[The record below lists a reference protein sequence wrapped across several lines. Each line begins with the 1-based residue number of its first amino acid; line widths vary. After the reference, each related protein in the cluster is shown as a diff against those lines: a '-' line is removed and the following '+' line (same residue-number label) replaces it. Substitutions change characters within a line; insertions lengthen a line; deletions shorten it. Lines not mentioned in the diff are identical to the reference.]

1 MDNLVFEESVN
12 AEVDQSEF
20 ISKKWLYVNDSNS
33 QNYTSQIVIDSTPLS
48 NSGAYVS
55 WQEGYIILPLVVEL
69 KSAVAASLPVGTAV
83 ADHCWAFKN
92 GFWQMINS
100 MTIEFNNQ
108 NVIQQTPMLN
118 VFRSFMAD
126 TSFSLD
132 DCVNEGASIGYAM
145 DSAGSWSYAETAS
158 PSTAPGAG
166 VGIRGNGVGL
176 CNNRQCPIPSVKSP
190 VDGTPLTTA
199 GTLWASTAFAGE
211 GPVGSVPS
219 VGTSNPSPFD
229 GSKYACNEGF
239 AERSLWYGY
248 DSLVD
253 LLGQGAVNPIGT
265 SSAIYRSTKLPNVEG
280 SCAWAVYAKLRLKD
294 LADFFNKT
302 PLLKGSTIRF
312 YINTNQTTVPFTTT
326 APAISVAGELTGQ
339 PSLTIT
345 AGSSVS
351 VLGGLTN
358 PLMIASASVGQGS
371 FPLCRTGAGVAGLA
385 GDYTL
390 SVSIVQSA
398 DRLYSTGLKSCRLY
412 APVYK
417 MNPLAEQRYL
427 QLAPTK
433 KIEYLDIFQYQFD
446 GISAGTPFNVLVSNG
461 ITDIQGV
468 LVAPFIAT
476 SANCGISTVLSPFST
491 SGGSCDPIALTNFNI
506 LVSGVN
512 LFLNNQYYDYEQFL
526 HELKS
531 SYQLNG
537 NLTTGLTSGLIGED
551 MFTRGK
557 RWYYGNCARVLPSEV
572 GVSRSI
578 QLQGTNAS
586 AKACNLMVFVIF
598 KRSITIDIS
607 TGARIE

>member
-20 ISKKWLYVNDSNS
+20 ISKKWVYVNDSNS

-55 WQEGYIILPLVVEL
+55 WQEGYIILPLVVEITS
-69 KSAVAASLPVGTAV
+69 SAAQLPVGTAV

-108 NVIQQTPMLN
+108 NVIQQTPFLN

-132 DCVNEGASIGYAM
+132 DCVNEGPSIGYAI
-145 DSAGSWSYAETAS
+145 DSAGSWSYATTVS
-158 PSTAPGAG
+158 PSTAPAPGSA
-166 VGIRGNGVGL
+166 IRGNGVGL
-176 CNNRQCPIPSVKSP
+176 ANNRQCPIPHVSSP
-190 VDGTPLTTA
+190 VAGANITTGTVLQM
-199 GTLWASTAFAGE
+199 STAYAGL
-211 GPVGSVPS
+211 GSAGSVPS
-219 VGTSNPSPFD
+219 AGIVNPSALS

-248 DSLVD
+248 DTVVD
-253 LLGQGAVNPIGT
+253 VLGQGLVNPQST
-265 SSAIYRSTKLPNVEG
+265 STTVYRSAKIVPNLAG
-280 SCAWAVYAKLRLKD
+280 SVAWAVYAKLRLKD

-312 YINTNQTTVPFTTT
+312 YINTNQVTVPITTT
-326 APAISVAGELTGQ
+326 APVLDAAGAVTTQ
-339 PSLTIT
+339 PSIVIT
-345 AGSSVS
+345 NTQSVS

-358 PLMIASASVGQGS
+358 PLMVASASLGQGS
-371 FPLCRTGAGVAGLA
+371 LPLCRTAAGEGGEGAYV
-385 GDYTL
+385 L
-390 SVSIVQSA
+390 SVSIVKSP
-398 DRLYSTGLKSCRLY
+398 DGLYSTGLKSCRLY

-433 KIEYLDIFQYQFD
+433 KIEYMDIFQYQFD
-446 GISAGTPFNVLVSNG
+446 NIAASTPFNVLVSNG

-476 SANCGISTVLSPFST
+476 SSNCNLSTVLSPFST
-491 SGGSCDPIALTNFNI
+491 SGGSPDPIALTNFNI

-512 LFLNNQYYDYEQFL
+512 LFLNNEYYDYEQFL
-526 HELKS
+526 QELKS

-537 NLTTGLTSGLIGED
+537 NLTTGLTSGLISED

-557 RWYYGNCARVLPSEV
+557 RWYYGNCSRVLPSEV

-586 AKACNLMVFVIF
+586 ALACNLMVFVIF